1 MIPRKSVPLEKLQ
14 SSRPAH
20 PGNSQLIEPA
30 PQKIDKLRWWL
41 RSARISGCWLLI
53 LPTSPYQW
61 TFTMGPCTAQKH
73 VGFKTHMALL
83 LNSISLLPFLHIHFH
98 TFVYWQ
104 VIKWSWSN
112 SQACSGGHHG
122 SPVNDSLPGKEVQL
136 EALSIAQVA
145 ELQHRLSDG
154 AAITA
159 SHAMSPMKIHRKG

>member
-61 TFTMGPCTAQKH
+61 TFTMGPCTAQNMLVLKPIWLCCLIPSLYCH
-73 VGFKTHMALL
+73 FYIFISIHLFTDKLSSEVGRIPKRVQGVTMGHLSTIRCL
-83 LNSISLLPFLHIHFH
+83 ER
-98 TFVYWQ
+98 
-104 VIKWSWSN
+104 KCSWKLCQSHR
-112 SQACSGGHHG
+112 SRS
-122 SPVNDSLPGKEVQL
+122 S
-136 EALSIAQVA
+136 SIASA
-145 ELQHRLSDG
+145 MEL
-154 AAITA
+154 
-159 SHAMSPMKIHRKG
+159 P